1 RAWGQVAASGGVLR
15 TDAVH
20 SRGVV
25 RQHDRP
31 NALSGTS
38 CQLNAQPANRL
49 AVKAEGIR
57 WDEASSSERDVPE
70 IRQCQTLQHGF
81 THCMA
86 PPKRVIGPERHAENA
101 ETAGEVP
108 HVFLEHADVG
118 ADGGLPSGR
127 LGFVQIVAVE
137 LMVA

>member
-1 RAWGQVAASGGVLR
+1 MEKFTVVARKGGGQVVASGGVLR

-20 SRGVV
+20 IRGVV

-57 WDEASSSERDVPE
+57 WDEASSSERRSE
-70 IRQCQTLQHGF
+70 EHTSALQSRENLV
-81 THCMA
+81 C
-86 PPKRVIGPERHAENA
+86 RLLLERKNA
-101 ETAGEVP
+101 
-108 HVFLEHADVG
+108 
-118 ADGGLPSGR
+118 
-127 LGFVQIVAVE
+127 
-137 LMVA
+137 